1 MPKDRTGYAPWSLTR
16 EAGVQSAT
24 VAGTIQVPQY
34 LQPGIDTGFVDET
47 GDWKGRKSS
56 DEVFIAITKDEAIA
70 NGAAI
75 LTPST
80 NADGS
85 WPLDMTGFQNLMF
98 AIKVTNA
105 GNYEIKAV
113 NGPDTVPFANL
124 SPMNAGVAFRGSVD
138 PRTQSMDQL
147 LVDSAEN
154 LSVADVWNIFPL
166 KNGRLSDIKN
176 LQFSITNNSG
186 DISTIETGFMRLV
199 D

>member
-1 MPKDRTGYAPWSLTR
+1 MAPKRTGYAPYSLTR

-24 VAGTIQVPQY
+24 VNGTIDVIQEIRPV
-34 LQPGIDTGFVDET
+34 IDSGFLNET

-56 DEVFIAITKDEAIA
+56 DEVFIAITKDEAIPS
-70 NGAAI
+70 GAAI
-75 LTPST
+75 LTPNT

-85 WPLDMTGFQNLMF
+85 WPLDMTGYQNLFF

-124 SPMNAGVAFRGSVD
+124 SPTNAGTAFRGNVD
-138 PRTQSMDQL
+138 PRSQSMDQV

-166 KNGRLSDIKN
+166 KNNRLADIRN

-186 DISTIETGFMRLV
+186 DISTIETAFMRLV
-199 D
+199 

>member
-1 MPKDRTGYAPWSLTR
+1 MAEKRRGYAPYSLTR
-16 EAGVQSAT
+16 KAGVQSAT
-24 VAGTIQVPQY
+24 VNGDIDVIQEIRPVIEAGF
-34 LQPGIDTGFVDET
+34 LDET
-47 GDWKGRKSS
+47 GDWKGKKSS

-70 NGAAI
+70 
-75 LTPST
+75 S
-80 NADGS
+80 
-85 WPLDMTGFQNLMF
+85 FQNLMF

-124 SPMNAGVAFRGSVD
+124 SPVNAGVAFRGSVD

>member
-1 MPKDRTGYAPWSLTR
+1 MAEKRRGYAPYSLTR
-16 EAGVQSAT
+16 KAGVQSAT
-24 VAGTIQVPQY
+24 VNGDIDVIQEIRPVIEAGF
-34 LQPGIDTGFVDET
+34 LDET
-47 GDWKGRKSS
+47 GDWKGKKSS

-124 SPMNAGVAFRGSVD
+124 SPVNAGVAFRGSVD